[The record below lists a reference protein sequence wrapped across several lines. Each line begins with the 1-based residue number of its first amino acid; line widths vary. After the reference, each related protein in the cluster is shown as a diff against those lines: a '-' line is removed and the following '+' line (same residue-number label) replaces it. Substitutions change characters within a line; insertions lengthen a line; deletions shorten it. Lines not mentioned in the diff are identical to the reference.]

1 MVILLYAKKNDL
13 VETEKKRNSLRV
25 VIKLFKDRSVR
36 VQYSFKEIFLKEN
49 HEEDFPLFFVYIYWI
64 NREQC

>member
-1 MVILLYAKKNDL
+1 MPKKNDL

-36 VQYSFKEIFLKEN
+36 V
-49 HEEDFPLFFVYIYWI
+49 PLFL
-64 NREQC
+64 